1 MPNFCFEIST
11 HQMNNTYNKL
21 EFSISMKFHSKN
33 QIKKMKE
40 ENVETWPAKK
50 LNTRKT
56 LRGG

>member
-1 MPNFCFEIST
+1 
-11 HQMNNTYNKL
+11 MNNTYNKL

>member
-1 MPNFCFEIST
+1 
-11 HQMNNTYNKL
+11 
-21 EFSISMKFHSKN
+21 MKFHSKN

-50 LNTRKT
+50 LNNRKT